1 MAEKIHVPGKF
12 KVKSYLK
19 KQEKLQEPKAKEAK
33 AINLVKKLIN
43 RIEVLTSTLSL
54 PFTDK
59 IQVNA
64 RINALR
70 LRV

>member
-43 RIEVLTSTLSL
+43 RMEKLTNTLSL

-59 IQVNA
+59 IDVNK
-64 RINALR
+64 RIAALR
-70 LRV
+70 LQL